1 MGSIRPNPTHV
12 SWVRLG
18 WVELDIC
25 DGLGWVEFFFT
36 HHSGLDQKIPL
47 TQPDSC
53 TPLQGIYRSLF
64 YKLFWV
70 YLFHAFQ

>member
-1 MGSIRPNPTHV
+1 MGSIRSNPTHV

-36 HHSGLDQKIPL
+36 HHGGLDQKIPS

-53 TPLQGIYRSLF
+53 TPLQ
-64 YKLFWV
+64 
-70 YLFHAFQ
+70 